1 MKILTNLDL
10 AKNQLLNARVQ
21 NLATAP
27 TSPVKGQLYFNTASG
42 RLFVYNGSEWIGCDA
57 LGASMT
63 GADIVAAINSST
75 AIIDLDNLPEAV
87 GSAVDDSH
95 THSNKAILDNTSAS
109 FTTTL
114 KSKLD
119 GIESGAN
126 NYTHPSG
133 DGNLHVPATG
143 TTNNGKVLT
152 AGSSAGSVSWQTP
165 AVAWSNVSG
174 KPSSTPSNI
183 DDAVSKRHEQNTDTG
198 TTSNTFTIGQSGVK
212 VKNGGGELQVRNNTD
227 TDYADLRVKNLTVEG
242 TTTTINSNE
251 VNIGDNILLLNSDVE
266 AMAQNDDGGIIVKRL
281 DSGGAR
287 KDAEL
292 IFDNSL
298 GKWVT
303 TGGAVTGELVTAPI
317 ANKVTAKLG
326 DGTKTS
332 FVVTHNL
339 KTRDL
344 VVTIRENASPYAQV
358 ITDVEFTTEDT
369 ITVKFAVAPTN
380 EQYSITIVG

>member
-27 TSPVKGQLYFNTASG
+27 TSPVKGQLYFNTESG

-63 GADIVAAINSST
+63 GADIVAAINGST
-75 AIIDLDNLPEAV
+75 AIIDLDNLPESV

-212 VKNGGGELQVRNNTD
+212 VKNGGGELQVRNNTP
-227 TDYADLRVKNLTVEG
+227 
-242 TTTTINSNE
+242 
-251 VNIGDNILLLNSDVE
+251 
-266 AMAQNDDGGIIVKRL
+266 RL
-281 DSGGAR
+281 CRPQG
-287 KDAEL
+287 
-292 IFDNSL
+292 
-298 GKWVT
+298 
-303 TGGAVTGELVTAPI
+303 
-317 ANKVTAKLG
+317 
-326 DGTKTS
+326 
-332 FVVTHNL
+332 
-339 KTRDL
+339 
-344 VVTIRENASPYAQV
+344 
-358 ITDVEFTTEDT
+358 
-369 ITVKFAVAPTN
+369 
-380 EQYSITIVG
+380 

>member
-27 TSPVKGQLYFNTASG
+27 TSPVKGQLYFNTASD

-63 GADIVAAINSST
+63 GADIVVAINGST
-75 AIIDLDNLPEAV
+75 AIIDLDNLPESV

-95 THSNKAILDNTSAS
+95 THSNKAILDDTSAS

-152 AGSSAGSVSWQTP
+152 AGSDAGSASWQTP

-281 DSGGAR
+281 DSDGAR

-298 GKWVT
+298 GRWVT
-303 TGGAVTGELVTAPI
+303 TGGTVTGELVTAPI

>member
-27 TSPVKGQLYFNTASG
+27 TSPVKGQLYFNTASD

-63 GADIVAAINSST
+63 GADIVAAINGST
-75 AIIDLDNLPEAV
+75 AIIDLDNLPETV

-95 THSNKAILDNTSAS
+95 THSNKAILDDTSAS

-152 AGSSAGSVSWQTP
+152 AGSDAGSASWQTP
-165 AVAWSNVSG
+165 AVAWDNVSG

-183 DDAVSKRHEQNTDTG
+183 DDAVSRQHEQNTDTG

-266 AMAQNDDGGIIVKRL
+266 AIAQNADGGIIVKRL
-281 DSGGAR
+281 DSDGAR

-303 TGGAVTGELVTAPI
+303 TGGAVTGDLVTAPL

>member
-1 MKILTNLDL
+1 M
-10 AKNQLLNARVQ
+10 
-21 NLATAP
+21 
-27 TSPVKGQLYFNTASG
+27 
-42 RLFVYNGSEWIGCDA
+42 
-57 LGASMT
+57 
-63 GADIVAAINSST
+63 
-75 AIIDLDNLPEAV
+75 
-87 GSAVDDSH
+87 
-95 THSNKAILDNTSAS
+95 NK
-109 FTTTL
+109 
-114 KSKLD
+114 
-119 GIESGAN
+119 
-126 NYTHPSG
+126 YH
-133 DGNLHVPATG
+133 
-143 TTNNGKVLT
+143 
-152 AGSSAGSVSWQTP
+152 
-165 AVAWSNVSG
+165 
-174 KPSSTPSNI
+174 
-183 DDAVSKRHEQNTDTG
+183 
-198 TTSNTFTIGQSGVK
+198 
-212 VKNGGGELQVRNNTD
+212 
-227 TDYADLRVKNLTVEG
+227 
-242 TTTTINSNE
+242 INSNE

-281 DSGGAR
+281 DSDGAR

-303 TGGAVTGELVTAPI
+303 TGGAVTGDLVTAPL

>member
-63 GADIVAAINSST
+63 GADIVAAINGST
-75 AIIDLDNLPEAV
+75 AIIDLDNLPESV

-95 THSNKAILDNTSAS
+95 THSNKAILDDTSAS

-152 AGSSAGSVSWQTP
+152 AGSSAGSASWQTP

-281 DSGGAR
+281 DSDGAR

-303 TGGAVTGELVTAPI
+303 TGGAVTGDLVTAPL

>member
-27 TSPVKGQLYFNTASG
+27 TSPVKGQLYFNTASD

-63 GADIVAAINSST
+63 GADIVAAINGST
-75 AIIDLDNLPEAV
+75 AIIDLDNLPESV

-95 THSNKAILDNTSAS
+95 THSNKAILDDTSAS

-152 AGSSAGSVSWQTP
+152 AGSDAGSASWQTP
-165 AVAWSNVSG
+165 AVAWGNVSG
-174 KPSSTPSNI
+174 KPSSTPSSI
-183 DDAVSKRHEQNTDTG
+183 DDAVSRQHEQNTDTG

-266 AMAQNDDGGIIVKRL
+266 AIAQNADGGIIVKRL
-281 DSGGAR
+281 DSDGVR

-303 TGGAVTGELVTAPI
+303 TGGAVTGDLVTAPL